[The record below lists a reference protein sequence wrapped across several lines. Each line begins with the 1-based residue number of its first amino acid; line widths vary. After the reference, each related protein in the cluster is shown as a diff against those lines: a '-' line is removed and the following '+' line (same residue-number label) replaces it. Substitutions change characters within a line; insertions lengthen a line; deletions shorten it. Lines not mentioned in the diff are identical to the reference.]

1 MRVPAPSFAHLE
13 GMSTA
18 DGLFEHAEFAMPR
31 TEHGFCVDDVA
42 RGLVVT
48 AREPSPTDMVRRLS
62 ATYLAFTVDAI
73 APDGS
78 AHNRRQDRGDWTDAP
93 GTGDHW
99 GRALWGLGT
108 AAASSVDEDMRER
121 ALAGARRMLQARSTH
136 PRAMAHASVGARE
149 VLRAAPGD
157 SRALALLRD
166 ARTVIGRPAMDPRWP
181 WPQPRLGYANALLP
195 EAMMVIGEG
204 LDDERAFADG
214 IALLAWLVEQETRGT
229 HLSVTP
235 TGGRGPGDVVPG
247 YDQQPI
253 EVSSLAE
260 ASARALAHTGDA
272 RWAYVLDRCS
282 AWFLGWNDVGLA
294 LYDPATGGGHDGL
307 LRDAVNLNQGAESTL
322 SAIATFQLARAALL
336 VPVS

>member
-1 MRVPAPSFAHLE
+1 MRVPEPSFAHLA

-31 TEHGFCVDDVA
+31 AEHGFCVDDVA

-48 AREPSPTDMVRRLS
+48 ARQPQPTELVLRLS
-62 ATYLAFTVDAI
+62 QTYLAFTIDAI
-73 APDGS
+73 TPDGR
-78 AHNRRQDRGDWTDAP
+78 AHNRRQDGGDWTDDP

-108 AAASSVDEDMRER
+108 AAASCIDEGMRHR
-121 ALAGARRMLQARSTH
+121 ALAAARRALQARSAH
-136 PRAMAHASVGARE
+136 PRAMAHAAVGARE

-157 SRALALLRD
+157 RLALALLRD
-166 ARTVIGRPAMDPRWP
+166 ARVLIGRPAGDPRWP

-195 EAMMVIGEG
+195 EAMLVIGEG
-204 LDDERAFADG
+204 LDDAEAWADG
-214 IALLAWLVEQETRGT
+214 IALLTWLVEQETRGT

-260 ASARALAHTGDA
+260 ASARALANTGDP

-282 AWFLGWNDVGLA
+282 AWFLGWNDSGLA

-322 SAIATFQLARAALL
+322 AAIATFQLARSAVL
-336 VPVS
+336 VAVP